1 MIEYDF
7 TWVFVA
13 TVIEWSFF
21 AYNWNVQS
29 KIFHVAKQ
37 AVP

>member
-1 MIEYDF
+1 MIEYDL

-13 TVIEWSFF
+13 TMIEWSFF

-29 KIFHVAKQ
+29 KIFLVAMRT
-37 AVP
+37 VP